1 MYDDNIYGSENIY
14 STQSPVEN
22 RTTVQEEK
30 KKTEKKMGGFHKVM
44 VSICLGLLFGVCA
57 GLGFYAVAKTTG
69 VLDAETAAMQS
80 TVTNTT
86 AANATIGTLS
96 NDSNE
101 TTVTTLVTEVQSD
114 ITSVVEKMMP
124 SMVSIVEYYTY
135 TNDYY
140 SMWGQNYSEE
150 VSASGSG
157 ILIAE
162 TDDEYIIVTN
172 NHVISDAERIE
183 VTFVDD
189 TTVEAHLKGTDPS
202 KDLAIIAV
210 QKTDVEDSTENA
222 ISIATLG
229 DSDNLVL
236 GESVIAIG
244 NALGYGQSVTDGIVS
259 ALNRE
264 VTTEDGYTNTF
275 IQTNAAINPGNS
287 GGALINLNGEVIGI
301 NSNKIGGSAIEG
313 MGYAIPIS
321 DVMDVINELM
331 EQDTLIKVA
340 EDEVGYIGISL
351 QEITS
356 SMAERFNIPVGIYI
370 VETTDGGAAQAA
382 GLVAGDIITGFN
394 GRTVSSYSDL
404 QNILQYYAAGT
415 TVSITFERQENGKYV
430 EHTVDLTLGYRPAQ
444 N

>member
-1 MYDDNIYGSENIY
+1 MYDDNIY
-14 STQSPVEN
+14 STQSPVE
-22 RTTVQEEK
+22 TTSTVREEK
-30 KKTEKKMGGFHKVM
+30 QTTEKKMGGFHKVM

-69 VLDAETAAMQS
+69 VLDSTGSTAVSQES

-86 AANATIGTLS
+86 SSGTTVGTLS
-96 NDSNE
+96 SGDAQ
-101 TTVTTLVTEVQSD
+101 TQVTTLVTEVQSD

-135 TNDYY
+135 TDEFY
-140 SMWGQNYSEE
+140 SMFGQSYSQD
-150 VSASGSG
+150 VSASGTG

-162 TDDEYIIVTN
+162 TDTEYLIVTN
-172 NHVISDAERIE
+172 YHVISDAETME

-189 TTVEAHLKGTDPS
+189 STVQAYLKGTDES
-202 KDLAIIAV
+202 KDLAVIAV
-210 QKTDVEDSTENA
+210 LKSEISDSTADA

-229 DSDNLVL
+229 DSDALTL

-244 NALGYGQSVTDGIVS
+244 NALGYGQSVTNGIVS

-264 VTTEDGYTNTF
+264 ITTEDGYTNTF

-287 GGALINLNGEVIGI
+287 GGALINMNGEVIGI
-301 NSNKIGGSAIEG
+301 NSNKIGGTAIEG

-356 SMAERFNIPVGIYI
+356 SMSQRFNIPEGIYI
-370 VETTDGGAAQAA
+370 VETTDGGAAQSA
-382 GLVAGDIITGFN
+382 GLMAGDIITGFN
-394 GRTVSSYSDL
+394 GRTITSYSDL

-415 TVSITFERQENGKYV
+415 TVTITYERQENGKYV
-430 EHTVDLTLGYRPAQ
+430 EYTTDLVLGYRPAQ

>member
-1 MYDDNIYGSENIY
+1 MYDDNIY
-14 STQSPVEN
+14 STQSPVESQG
-22 RTTVQEEK
+22 TVREEA
-30 KKTEKKMGGFHKVM
+30 TDTQKKMSGFHKAM

-69 VLDAETAAMQS
+69 VLDSALAANQT

-86 AANATIGTLS
+86 AAGTAVGTLS
-96 NDSNE
+96 TEGTE
-101 TTVTTLVTEVQSD
+101 TKVTTLVTEVQSD

-135 TNDYY
+135 TDDFY
-140 SMWGQNYSEE
+140 SMFGQKYTEE

-162 TDDEYIIVTN
+162 TDTEYLIVTN
-172 NHVISDAERIE
+172 NHVVADAERLE
-183 VTFVDD
+183 VTLADD
-189 TTVEAHLKGTDPS
+189 TVVEAFLKGTDVS
-202 KDLAIIAV
+202 KDLAVIAI
-210 QKTDVEDSTENA
+210 QKSDLSESTKAA

-229 DSDNLVL
+229 DSDSLVL

-244 NALGYGQSVTDGIVS
+244 NALGYGQSVTNGIVS

-264 VTTEDGYTNTF
+264 ITTEDGYTNTF

-301 NSNKIGGSAIEG
+301 NSNKIGGTAVEG

-340 EDEVGYIGISL
+340 EDEIGYIGISL

-356 SMAERFNIPVGIYI
+356 SMSERFNIPVGIYV
-370 VETTDGGAAQAA
+370 VEATEGGAAQSA
-382 GLVAGDIITGFN
+382 GLMAGDIITGFN
-394 GRTVSSYSDL
+394 GRTVESYSDL

-415 TVSITFERQENGKYV
+415 TVTITYQRQENGKYV
-430 EHTVDLTLGYRPAQ
+430 EHTADLVLGRRPVTTQ
-444 N
+444 